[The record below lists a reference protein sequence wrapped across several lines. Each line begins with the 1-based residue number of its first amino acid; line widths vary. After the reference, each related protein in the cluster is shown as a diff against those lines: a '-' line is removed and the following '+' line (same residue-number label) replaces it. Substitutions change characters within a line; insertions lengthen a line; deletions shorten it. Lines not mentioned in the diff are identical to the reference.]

1 MIAFEILGR
10 PIYRYWIFYLIT
22 FVVGYAFFVFFPRS
36 WFFTKTK
43 EIRQRFQWLY
53 HILKDDLDD
62 IFLVIIVWVMAG
74 GRFWHVFF
82 YERHYYSQNLIEIVK
97 INQGWM
103 SFVGWVIGVVLG
115 LLYLWRK
122 HRLTKEEFIL
132 FWDLV
137 LLIVPLWSLL
147 WRIGNGLNQELYGK
161 SIETLA
167 LAYPSAAQW
176 IEKLWLVRIY
186 DKIDSIER
194 IDMNTIQSIWEW
206 GILLLLTWS
215 LFLIFYRKDPSI
227 KPWLIAWCYLIGY
240 GILRFFF
247 EYWKELPSY
256 EMRWIY
262 SISQIL
268 SFALFIL
275 GVLLLVFRWRWQVK
289 SWT

>member
-22 FVVGYAFFVFFPRS
+22 FIVGYAFFSFFPRS

-53 HILKDDLDD
+53 HVLKDDLDD
-62 IFLVIIVWVMAG
+62 IFLVIILWVMAG
-74 GRFWHVFF
+74 GRLWHVLF
-82 YERHYYSQNLIEIVK
+82 YEWHYYSQNLLEIIK

-103 SFVGWVIGVVLG
+103 SFVGWVVGVVLW
-115 LLYLWRK
+115 LLYLRRK
-122 HRLTKEEFIL
+122 HRLTKDEFFL

-161 SIETLA
+161 PLETFA
-167 LAYPSAAQW
+167 LAYPTAAQG

-206 GILLLLTWS
+206 GILLLLTWA
-215 LFLIFYRKDPSI
+215 LFLIFYRKKPSLR
-227 KPWLIAWCYLIGY
+227 PWIIAWCYLMGY

-247 EYWKELPSY
+247 EYWKDLPTY
-256 EMRWIY
+256 EMYWVL
-262 SISQIL
+262 SVSQIL
-268 SFALFIL
+268 SWVLF
-275 GVLLLVFRWRWQVK
+275 GGGLLLLLFSSRWQVE
-289 SWT
+289 SLS